1 MTDTGMGA
9 KRKIVSLSAP
19 TEQPPAQKSSPGW
32 YKLYNDTDMYV
43 SVYRQEWDQPKS
55 LFILAPGQTS
65 SEYEA
70 GHEIYILWIT
80 DVGTESTPITW
91 DSSGGFSCEYVLSGY
106 TQANQ
111 VNNVS
116 SFQ

>member
-1 MTDTGMGA
+1 MTGTGMDA
-9 KRKIVSLSAP
+9 KRKTVPLSSLTEGAP
-19 TEQPPAQKSSPGW
+19 VERSSPGW

-43 SVYRQEWDQPKS
+43 SVFRQEWDKPKS

-70 GHEIYILWIT
+70 GHEICILWIT
-80 DVGTESTPITW
+80 NVGTESTPITW
-91 DSSGGFSCEYVLSGY
+91 DSSGGFSCEYVQSGY
-106 TQANQ
+106 TQSNQ

-116 SFQ
+116 SFL

>member
-9 KRKIVSLSAP
+9 KRKIVPLSSL
-19 TEQPPAQKSSPGW
+19 TEQPAPQKSSPGW
-32 YKLYNDTDMYV
+32 YKLYNDTDVYV
-43 SVYRQEWDQPKS
+43 SVYRQESDKPKS

-80 DVGTESTPITW
+80 NVGTESTPITW
-91 DSSGGFSCEYVLSGY
+91 DDSGGFSCEYVWNGY

-116 SFQ
+116 SFR

>member
-1 MTDTGMGA
+1 MGS
-9 KRKIVSLSAP
+9 KQKIVPLSSL

-32 YKLYNDTDMYV
+32 YKLYNDTDVHV
-43 SVYRQEWDQPKS
+43 SVFRQEWDKPKS

-70 GHEIYILWIT
+70 GHEIYIQWIT
-80 DVGTESTPITW
+80 NVGTESTPISW
-91 DSSGGFSCEYVLSGY
+91 DGSGDFSCEYVWSGY

-116 SFQ
+116 AFG